1 MKSGMKQHI
10 GEATELPQ
18 TCKVLHQVDDRDFVQ
33 VNVCCIMLVHPQ
45 KVLKMLNLID
55 CFYLNIPLHMMSGFS
70 FYVAHPP
77 SAREI
82 CRLNQLHSL
91 HSSPCII
98 SYSELGHDSAVTC
111 GYLWEVHIKH
121 DEKQVNAERHVCWH
135 IFIIIV
141 NTNGLKM
148 ATCYSWNMS
157 Q

>member
-1 MKSGMKQHI
+1 MKFGMKQHV
-10 GEATELPQ
+10 GETTELHQ
-18 TCKVLHQVDDRDFVQ
+18 ACKALHQVDHRDFVQ
-33 VNVCCIMLVHPQ
+33 VNVCCNMLVHPQ
-45 KVLKMLNLID
+45 KVLKILNFIIV
-55 CFYLNIPLHMMSGFS
+55 FIWTFS
-70 FYVAHPP
+70 CIRCLDFLFHVAHPS
-77 SAREI
+77 SAREM

-111 GYLWEVHIKH
+111 GYLWGVHIKH
-121 DEKQVNAERHVCWH
+121 DEKQVNAERHVCLH

-141 NTNGLKM
+141 NTNCLKM